1 MAYFEHFPYTNFHD
15 INLDRMIDLMEQ
27 FRTELAD
34 FVNLNTVK
42 YADPF
47 DWNITTQ
54 YPANTIV
61 MDPSTG
67 VAYISVRPVP
77 AGAPITD
84 TSYWTPVFDL
94 TALFEGIK
102 DSIAAVVEQS
112 TSATVSSPAGTL
124 IWVGNTLYEAQ
135 VAITAGDT
143 YRPGGNVEHVT
154 IEELLN
160 RLKAEQA
167 AQAQALAEETEAR
180 EEADNALTAADEA
193 INARIDALKFSH
205 AHATEHLDLFVT
217 NYVSH
222 EDGDYFTWTYDD
234 HAYRVPEG
242 NDTNTGTDPEHPLKT
257 FKRALDVMAENAAG
271 AYIHMMGDF
280 NNVHYRMGYPVINAA
295 QIHISAD
302 GVVTER
308 LGRQENGAPVLIWGS
323 TGAAWTLAMYD
334 CYIHLNGTSTA
345 PLTLKMECR
354 ATDSLGNPI
363 TKNAYLEA
371 GKLYSYYVNF
381 EQTTNMRFGIVGGY
395 GQFDHCTFDKTF
407 VSSGNVVYMACTF
420 APNDSNTQ
428 STFAIQ
434 AYNGANV
441 TFANQTF
448 FTAPATF
455 NNTDTFLSA
464 SAAIIDVRNTAPSFT
479 GLSTGVL
486 MNQSYFIG
494 NNARI
499 NSWLNQSVPADIYA
513 SIINGI
519 MYYPN
524 SNTTISDVIHGKL
537 PVTNIA
543 NNDTNYTIPY
553 AQMYYPNERVYFNE
567 RTVMAGFVT
576 SSGTQLR
583 FTIPTQKILPTGAKV
598 EFESMA
604 LTARISSGG
613 YAINNVN
620 VIGNDRYTLWM
631 SYTATGINVQVTDN
645 TGAITTNNSVL
656 AVSATGY
663 YTVKYPE

>member
-27 FRTELAD
+27 FRNELKD

-47 DWNITTQ
+47 DWNITSQ
-54 YPANTIV
+54 YPTNTIV

-167 AQAQALAEETEAR
+167 AQAQALEDETAAR
-180 EEADNALTAADEA
+180 EAADADLLETVE
-193 INARIDALKFSH
+193 NMKFPH
-205 AHATEHLDLFVT
+205 YHATEHLDIFVT
-217 NYVSH
+217 NFVGNGPNDRFNWEYNDH
-222 EDGDYFTWTYDD
+222 TYS
-234 HAYRVPEG
+234 APPG
-242 NDTNTGTDPEHPLKT
+242 NDDATGLDPEHPVKT
-257 FKRALDVMAENAAG
+257 MKRAFDIMADNAAG
-271 AYIHMMGDF
+271 AYIHIMGDF
-280 NNVHYRMGYPVINAA
+280 NAAHYQMHYPVINAA
-295 QIHISAD
+295 QLHISAD
-302 GVVTER
+302 GKVTETE
-308 LGRQENGAPVLIWGS
+308 GRQTNSNPVIEWGS
-323 TGAAWTLAMYD
+323 TSEAWTLTFYD
-334 CYIHLNGTSTA
+334 CYIHLNGTNES
-345 PLTLKMECR
+345 PLTLRCLCR
-354 ATDSLGNPI
+354 SDR

-371 GKLYSYYVNF
+371 GKIYAYYVNF
-381 EQTTNMRFGIVGGY
+381 EQTTNMRFGVIGGY
-395 GQFDHCTFDKTF
+395 GQFDHCTFDKTY
-407 VSSGNVVYMACTF
+407 VSSGNVVYTACTF
-420 APNDSNTQ
+420 APNDRNTQ
-428 STFAIQ
+428 STVAIQ

-455 NNTDTFLSA
+455 TNTDAFLSA
-464 SAAIIDVRNTAPSFT
+464 SAAIIDVRNTAPSFD
-479 GLSTGVL
+479 GLSTGII

-499 NSWLNQSVPADIYA
+499 NSWLNQSVPSDIYA
-513 SIINGI
+513 SVINGI

-524 SNTTISDVIHGKL
+524 SDTTISTITHGKL
-537 PVTNIA
+537 PVMNIA
-543 NNDTNYTIPY
+543 NNDGRYTTPY
-553 AQMYYPNERVYFNE
+553 AQMYYPNERVLVHE

-576 SSGTQLR
+576 SGGTELR

-598 EFESMA
+598 EFES
-604 LTARISSGG
+604 LKVTARTGAGG

-620 VIGNDRYTLWM
+620 VIGNEQYTLWL
-631 SYTATGINVQVTDN
+631 SYSATGVNVQVKDN
-645 TGAITTNNSVL
+645 TGSIATNNSAL
-656 AVSATGY
+656 AVSCTGY
-663 YTVKYPE
+663 YTVEYPE

>member
-27 FRTELAD
+27 FRAELKD

-47 DWNITTQ
+47 DWDITSQ

-135 VAITAGDT
+135 VPITAGDT

-180 EEADNALTAADEA
+180 VNADNALTAADEA

-217 NYVSH
+217 NFVSH
-222 EDGDYFTWTYDD
+222 GDGDYFTWTYDD

-242 NDTNTGTDPEHPLKT
+242 SDTNTGTDPEHPLKT

-280 NNVHYRMGYPVINAA
+280 NNAHYRMGYPVINAA
-295 QIHISAD
+295 QLHIQAD
-302 GVVTER
+302 GIVTER
-308 LGRQENGAPVLIWGS
+308 QGRQENGAPMLIWGS

-334 CYIHLNGTSTA
+334 SYIHINGTETA

-354 ATDSLGNPI
+354 ATDGAGNPI

-371 GKLYSYYVNF
+371 GKLYAYYVNF
-381 EQTTNMRFGIVGGY
+381 EHMPNMRLGITGGFGQLVHCNIDRIFASSANIV
-395 GQFDHCTFDKTF
+395 FDSCHFKPNDENF
-407 VSSGNVVYMACTF
+407 VS
-420 APNDSNTQ
+420 ND
-428 STFAIQ
+428 FVIQ
-434 AYNGANV
+434 AYNGATL
-441 TFANQTF
+441 TFTGTTLYTDPSTHVHTKTF
-448 FTAPATF
+448 M
-455 NNTDTFLSA
+455 SA
-464 SAAIIDVRNTAPSFT
+464 SASHIDVRVGAPSFAGLET
-479 GLSTGVL
+479 GIL
-486 MNQSYFIG
+486 MNQSYFTG
-494 NNARI
+494 NNARVK
-499 NSWLNQSVPADIYA
+499 SWLSNEGAPSQIYA
-513 SIINGI
+513 SNVNSS
-519 MYYPN
+519 MYYANYNAQIYPVVSGPLPLVN
-524 SNTTISDVIHGKL
+524 DQPYSNIFYPGETYTNNVHYNCAGMITASGK
-537 PVTNIA
+537 
-543 NNDTNYTIPY
+543 
-553 AQMYYPNERVYFNE
+553 
-567 RTVMAGFVT
+567 
-576 SSGTQLR
+576 SLR
-583 FTIPTQKILPTGAKV
+583 FTISLPKILPTNWRFTFTMLKI
-598 EFESMA
+598 
-604 LTARISSGG
+604 TARTPAGG
-613 YAINNVN
+613 YLMNNIDVLTNAYTVN
-620 VIGNDRYTLWM
+620 VFREPHVVSVWVDINEGTIG
-631 SYTATGINVQVTDN
+631 
-645 TGAITTNNSVL
+645 TNNSIVT
-656 AVSATGY
+656 VSPFFTYKITEA
-663 YTVKYPE
+663 